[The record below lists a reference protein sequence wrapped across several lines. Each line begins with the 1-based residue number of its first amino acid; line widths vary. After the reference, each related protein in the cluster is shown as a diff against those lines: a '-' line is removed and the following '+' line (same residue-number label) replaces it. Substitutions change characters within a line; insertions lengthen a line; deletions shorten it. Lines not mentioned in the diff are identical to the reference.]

1 MENFI
6 NCLTQ
11 EKLNDVIVSG
21 YIDSEMPLVFHPMFE
36 RLFFVFDDL
45 TYEVYLD
52 DGLIKANEINKITI
66 WFDVDEDDYFSLM
79 SIYSQLFKTESEV
92 RISKISYEKVSV
104 HVMSII
110 YHEGDIERVL
120 TLDPNNFFGFTFL

>member
-1 MENFI
+1 MKNFI

-21 YIDSEMPLVFHPMFE
+21 YIDSEIPLVFHPMFE

-45 TYEVYLD
+45 TYEIYLD
-52 DGLIKANEINKITI
+52 DGLIKANEINKIKI
-66 WFDVDEDDYFSLM
+66 WFDVDEDDDFSLM
-79 SIYSQLFKTESEV
+79 SVYSQLFKTESEV
-92 RISKISYEKVSV
+92 RISKISYEKVPF